1 MGPSLTDWVEAV
13 AREDREALEQVD
25 FTPHRQRFLT
35 YARRRRLRRK
45 ALGWVSAGAV
55 AASLVLVAYVTAA
68 ARPLTFAV
76 AGQPGNVG
84 ASLVASERAALEVD
98 FSDGSQLSL
107 EQLGQARV
115 LDLGNQRA
123 HVKLEKGALQ
133 ARVVHADKTD
143 WQVDA
148 GPFRVR
154 VVGTSFGVA
163 WEPSSERFELELH
176 EGSVAVSGPRLRRDC
191 VVPAGGKLE
200 VVLSNGSGSGA
211 CVVSQP
217 QGERK
222 ASREPEPSVL
232 PSVPPQDQKAT
243 ADTPATSTTAPAPA
257 TPDWRRLAALGK
269 HEAAW
274 ESVQGLGFERIRG
287 GASAA
292 DLTLL
297 ANLAR
302 YSGEP
307 AQART
312 ALGDVRRR
320 FPQSSEATHA
330 AFLLG
335 RLAADQEQAPAEGA
349 RWFSTYLNERPGG
362 PFAAEALGRLLDC
375 QIKAGQR
382 SQARTTAQSYLERY
396 PAGSYSGLA
405 QQVLAKAE

>member
-13 AREDREALEQVD
+13 AREDRAAAEHLD
-25 FTPHRQRFLT
+25 FAPHRQRFLT

-45 ALGWVSAGAV
+45 ALGWASAGAV
-55 AASLVLVAYVTAA
+55 AASLVLVAYVTVAT
-68 ARPLTFAV
+68 RPLTFAV
-76 AGQPGNVG
+76 AGHPGDVG

-98 FSDGSQLSL
+98 FSDGSRLSL
-107 EQLGQARV
+107 EQLAQARV
-115 LDLGNQRA
+115 LTLGDHSA
-123 HVKLEKGALQ
+123 HLKLERGAMQ
-133 ARVVHADKTD
+133 AKVVHADKTD

-148 GPFRVR
+148 GPFRVS

-163 WEPSSERFELELH
+163 WDPSSERFELELH
-176 EGSVAVSGPRLRRDC
+176 EGSVAVSGPSLRTGC

-200 VVLSNGSGSGA
+200 VVLSSGSGSGS

-217 QGERK
+217 RDERK
-222 ASREPEPSVL
+222 ASREPEPSAPL
-232 PSVPPQDQKAT
+232 SDSE
-243 ADTPATSTTAPAPA
+243 PAHGAAANTGAASNAAPAPA
-257 TPDWRRLAALGK
+257 APDWRRLAALGK

-274 ESVQGLGFERIRG
+274 EIVQALGFERVKSAAG
-287 GASAA
+287 AA

-307 AQART
+307 ARARA
-312 ALGDVRRR
+312 ALNEVRQR
-320 FPQSSEATHA
+320 FPQSSDAAHA

-382 SQARTTAQSYLERY
+382 SQARSTAQSYLERY
-396 PAGSYSGLA
+396 PAGSYSSLA
-405 QQVLAKAE
+405 RQVLDKAE